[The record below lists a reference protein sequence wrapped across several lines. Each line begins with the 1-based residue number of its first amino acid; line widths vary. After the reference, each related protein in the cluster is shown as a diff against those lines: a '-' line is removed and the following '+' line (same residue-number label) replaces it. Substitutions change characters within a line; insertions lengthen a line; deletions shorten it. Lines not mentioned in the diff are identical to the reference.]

1 MSKIKRIEDQQ
12 TEFKESWRDDFLKY
26 VCGFANAQ
34 GGIIFIGV
42 RDDGEIIGIAN
53 AKRMLE
59 DIPNK
64 IAMTMG
70 LVVDINIFRVYAK

>member
-34 GGIIFIGV
+34 GGIFSLEFVMMV
-42 RDDGEIIGIAN
+42 R
-53 AKRMLE
+53 
-59 DIPNK
+59 
-64 IAMTMG
+64 
-70 LVVDINIFRVYAK
+70 